1 MTWKPGQKLQRGKY
15 TIEKALGQGGFGITY
30 LVKDK
35 QGNPLVIKTLNDY
48 LQRQYDFAKF
58 QQDFLNEAL
67 RLAKF
72 RHPHIVR
79 VDEVIQEGELWGMV
93 MEYIDGEDL
102 AHRVWDQGVLP
113 ESEALRYIQQIG
125 EALTLVH
132 NSGLLHRDIK
142 PLNIML
148 RKSQSEAVLIDFGIA
163 REFTP
168 NLTQTHTQSLSD
180 GFAPIEQYDWR
191 AKRGAY
197 TDVYALAATLYSLL
211 TGEMPMPSPV
221 RAFGTPLEP
230 PQQLNSKISD
240 RVNQAILKGMT
251 MKPEERPQSVAE
263 WLVMLGSS
271 NIMPGLSP
279 ADYSKLRDVLA
290 VGKWIEADQET
301 AALMLKASGREGWLR
316 VADIEKFPVQ
326 ELRTIDQLWR
336 EYSSDRFGLSVQK
349 RIWQGIV
356 DTQKTEWKAWCSF
369 GDAIGWRVKGNW
381 LAHSSLNFTPE
392 APKGELPA
400 LVVSD
405 SFALRHQESVVSLLS
420 RKDFYTMM
428 AANC

>member
-1 MTWKPGQKLQRGKY
+1 MAWKLGQKLQSGKY
-15 TIEKALGQGGFGITY
+15 TIEKVLGQGGFGITY

-35 QGNPLVIKTLNDY
+35 QGNPLAIKTLNDY

-79 VDEVIQEGELWGMV
+79 VDEVIQEGEQWCMV
-93 MEYIDGEDL
+93 MEYIDGENL
-102 AHRVWDQGVLP
+102 AHRVCSQGILS

-125 EALTLVH
+125 EALTLIH
-132 NSGLLHRDIK
+132 NNGLLHRDIK

-148 RKSQSEAVLIDFGIA
+148 RKSCLEAVLIDFGIA

-191 AKRGAY
+191 SKRGAY
-197 TDVYALAATLYSLL
+197 TDVYALAATLYSLV

-230 PQQLNSKISD
+230 PKQLNPKISD
-240 RVNQAILKGMT
+240 RLNQAILQGMA
-251 MKPEERPQSVAE
+251 MKPEDRPQSVAE
-263 WLVMLGSS
+263 WFAMFDSSKVMR
-271 NIMPGLSP
+271 GLSP
-279 ADYSKLRDVLA
+279 ADYTKLRDLLA
-290 VGKWIEADQET
+290 AEKWQQADKET
-301 AALMLKASGREGWLR
+301 AALMLKASGRESWLR

-336 EYSSDRFGLSVQK
+336 EYSRDRFGLSVQK
-349 RIWQGIV
+349 RIWQSMV
-356 DTQKTEWKAWCSF
+356 DSHQTEWKAWCCF
-369 GDAIGWRVKGNW
+369 GDTIGWRVKGNW
-381 LAHSSLNFTPE
+381 LAYSSLNFTPK
-392 APKGELPA
+392 APEGELPA

-405 SFALRHQESVVSLLS
+405 SFALRHQESVASLLS
-420 RKDFYTMM
+420 RTDL
-428 AANC
+428 

>member
-1 MTWKPGQKLQRGKY
+1 MAWKPGQKLQRGKY
-15 TIEKALGQGGFGITY
+15 TIEKELGQGGFGITY

-35 QGNPLVIKTLNDY
+35 QGLLLVVKTLNEW
-48 LQRQYDFAKF
+48 LQRQYDFENF

-79 VDEVIQEGELWGMV
+79 VDEVIQEGDLWGMI

-102 AHRVWDQGVLP
+102 AHRVWQQGAMP
-113 ESEALRYIQQIG
+113 ESEALKYMQQIG
-125 EALTLVH
+125 DALTLVH
-132 NSGLLHRDIK
+132 NNGLLHRDIK

-148 RKSQSEAVLIDFGIA
+148 RKSQLEAVLIDFGIA

-197 TDVYALAATLYSLL
+197 TDVYAMAATLYSLV

-221 RAFGTPLEP
+221 RAFGTILETP
-230 PQQLNSKISD
+230 KQLNPKISD
-240 RVNQAILKGMT
+240 RVSQGILQGMA

-263 WLVMLGSS
+263 WLGILGGSKVS
-271 NIMPGLSP
+271 PGLSP
-279 ADYSKLRDVLA
+279 ADYDKLRNLLA
-290 VGKWIEADQET
+290 VGKWREADQTT
-301 AALMLKASGREGWLR
+301 AVLMLKACGREGWLR
-316 VADIEKFPVQ
+316 VADIEAFPAQ
-326 ELRTIDQLWR
+326 DLGMIDRLWR
-336 EYSSDRFGLSVQK
+336 EYSNDQFGLIAQQ
-349 RIWQGIV
+349 RIWQNVVGSE
-356 DTQKTEWKAWCSF
+356 KNEWKAWCCF
-369 GDAIGWRVKGNW
+369 GDRVGWRQKGNW
-381 LAHSSLNFTPE
+381 LAHSSLNFSKNAPE
-392 APKGELPA
+392 GQLPA

-405 SFALRHQESVVSLLS
+405 NFTLRHQESMVALLS
-420 RKDFYTMM
+420 RPDLSHKL
-428 AANC
+428 

>member
-1 MTWKPGQKLQRGKY
+1 MAWKAGQKLQRGKY

-35 QGNPLVIKTLNDY
+35 QGNQLVVKTLNEW
-48 LQRQYDFAKF
+48 LQCQYDFENF

-79 VDEVIQEGELWGMV
+79 VDEVIQEGDLWGIV

-102 AHRVWDQGVLP
+102 AHRVWQQGALS
-113 ESEALRYIQQIG
+113 ESEALHYIQQIG

-132 NSGLLHRDIK
+132 NNGLLHRDIK
-142 PLNIML
+142 PLNIMV
-148 RKSQSEAVLIDFGIA
+148 RKSQLEAVLIDFGIA

-197 TDVYALAATLYSLL
+197 TDVYALAATLYALV

-221 RAFGTPLEP
+221 RAFGTLLQP
-230 PQQLNSKISD
+230 PKQLNPKISD
-240 RVNQAILKGMT
+240 RVNRGILQGMA

-263 WLVMLGSS
+263 WLGILGGSKVT
-271 NIMPGLSP
+271 PGLSP
-279 ADYSKLRDVLA
+279 TDYHKLRGLLT
-290 VGKWIEADQET
+290 VGKWQEADQET
-301 AALMLKASGREGWLR
+301 AALMLKASEREGWLR
-316 VADIEKFPVQ
+316 VSDIATFPAQ
-326 ELRTIDQLWR
+326 ELRMIDQLWR
-336 EYSSDRFGLSVQK
+336 EHSNEHFGLSVQQC
-349 RIWQGIV
+349 IWNNV
-356 DTQKTEWKAWCSF
+356 VNSQKNEWKAWCCFS
-369 GDAIGWRVKGNW
+369 DQVGWRQKSNW
-381 LAHSSLNFTPE
+381 LAHSSLNFTLN
-392 APKGELPA
+392 APLGQLPA
-400 LVVSD
+400 LVVSE
-405 SFALRHQESVVSLLS
+405 SFALRHQESVVALLS
-420 RKDFYTMM
+420 RQDL
-428 AANC
+428 

>member
-1 MTWKPGQKLQRGKY
+1 MAWKPGQKLQRGKY
-15 TIEKALGQGGFGITY
+15 TVEQVLGQGGFGITY
-30 LVKDK
+30 LVKNK

-48 LQRQYDFAKF
+48 LERQYDFATF

-79 VDEVIQEGELWGMV
+79 VDEVIQEGERWCIV
-93 MEYIDGEDL
+93 MEYIDGKDL
-102 AHRVWDQGVLP
+102 AHRVWTQGALP

-132 NSGLLHRDIK
+132 NNGLLHRDIK
-142 PLNIML
+142 PLNIMV
-148 RKSQSEAVLIDFGIA
+148 RKDRAEAVLIDFGIA

-197 TDVYALAATLYSLL
+197 TDVYALAATLYALV
-211 TGEMPMPSPV
+211 TGEIPMPSPV
-221 RAFGTPLEP
+221 RAYGTSLEP
-230 PQQLNSKISD
+230 PKQLNPKISD
-240 RVNQAILKGMT
+240 RVNRAILNGMAL
-251 MKPEERPQSVAE
+251 KPEERPQSVQE
-263 WLVMLGSS
+263 WLVMLGTS
-271 NIMPGLSP
+271 NVMPGLSP
-279 ADYSKLRDVLA
+279 ADYNQLRDLLA
-290 VGKWIEADQET
+290 AGKWQEADKET
-301 AALMLKASGREGWLR
+301 ARLMLKASGREGWLR
-316 VADIEKFPVQ
+316 VADIETFPAE
-326 ELRTIDQLWR
+326 ELRIIDRIWR
-336 EYSSDRFGLSVQK
+336 EFSSDRFGLSIQK
-349 RIWQGIV
+349 RIWQSIA
-356 DTQKTEWKAWCSF
+356 DTQKTEWKAWCCF

-392 APKGELPA
+392 APEGELPA

-405 SFALRHQESVVSLLS
+405 SFTLRHQDSMVSLLS
-420 RKDFYTMM
+420 RQDF
-428 AANC
+428 

>member
-1 MTWKPGQKLQRGKY
+1 MAWKAGQELQRGKY

-35 QGNPLVIKTLNDY
+35 QGNQLVVKTLNEW
-48 LQRQYDFAKF
+48 LQNQSDFENF

-79 VDEVIQEGELWGMV
+79 VDEVIQEGDLWGIV

-102 AHRVWDQGVLP
+102 AHRVWQQGAMP
-113 ESEALRYIQQIG
+113 ELEALRYIQQIG
-125 EALTLVH
+125 EALTLIH
-132 NSGLLHRDIK
+132 NHGLLHRDIK

-148 RKSQSEAVLIDFGIA
+148 RKSQLEGVLIDFGIA

-197 TDVYALAATLYSLL
+197 TDVYALAATLYALV

-221 RAFGTPLEP
+221 RAFGTVLEP
-230 PQQLNSKISD
+230 PQQLNPKISD
-240 RVNQAILKGMT
+240 RVSQGILQGMA

-263 WLVMLGSS
+263 WLAILGASE
-271 NIMPGLSP
+271 IKVKLAPT
-279 ADYSKLRDVLA
+279 DYDKLRNLLA
-290 VGKWIEADQET
+290 VRKWQEADQET
-301 AALMLKASGREGWLR
+301 AALMLKAAGREGWLK
-316 VADIEKFPVQ
+316 VADIESFPMQ
-326 ELRTIDQLWR
+326 ELRTIDQLWQ
-336 EYSSDRFGLSVQK
+336 EYSKEHFGLILQQSIWKSSVAK
-349 RIWQGIV
+349 Y
-356 DTQKTEWKAWCSF
+356 KNEWKAWCCF
-369 GDAIGWRVKGNW
+369 GDRVGWRSKGNW
-381 LAHSSLNFTPE
+381 LAHSSLDFTLN
-392 APKGELPA
+392 APLGQLPS
-400 LVVSD
+400 LVVAD
-405 SFALRHQESVVSLLS
+405 SFALRHQESVVALLS
-420 RKDFYTMM
+420 RQDL
-428 AANC
+428 

>member
-1 MTWKPGQKLQRGKY
+1 MAWKPGQKLQRGKY

-35 QGNPLVIKTLNDY
+35 QGNQLVIKTLNDW
-48 LQRQYDFAKF
+48 LQCQYDFAKF

-79 VDEVIQEGELWGMV
+79 VDEVIQEGDLWGMV

-102 AHRVWDQGVLP
+102 AHRVWHQGVLP

-132 NSGLLHRDIK
+132 NNGLLHRDIK
-142 PLNIML
+142 PLNIMV

-221 RAFGTPLEP
+221 RAYGTSLEP
-230 PQQLNSKISD
+230 PKQLNPKISD
-240 RVNQAILKGMT
+240 RVDQGILKGMAL
-251 MKPEERPQSVAE
+251 KPEDRPQSVQE
-263 WLVMLGSS
+263 WLTLLGRSQV
-271 NIMPGLSP
+271 MPGLSP
-279 ADYSKLRDVLA
+279 GDYDRLRNLLA
-290 VGKWIEADQET
+290 AGKWQEADKET

-316 VADIEKFPVQ
+316 VADIETFPDR
-326 ELRTIDQLWR
+326 ELRIIDQLWK

-349 RIWQGIV
+349 RIWQKVV
-356 DTQKTEWKAWCSF
+356 DTHKTDWKAWCCF
-369 GDAIGWRVKGNW
+369 GDTIGWRVKGNW
-381 LAHSSLNFTPE
+381 LAHSSLNFTPQ
-392 APKGELPA
+392 APVGELPA

-405 SFALRHQESVVSLLS
+405 SFVLRHQESVVSLLS
-420 RKDFYTMM
+420 RQDF
-428 AANC
+428 

>member
-1 MTWKPGQKLQRGKY
+1 MAWKPGQKLQRGKY

-35 QGNPLVIKTLNDY
+35 QGNQLVIKTLNDW

-79 VDEVIQEGELWGMV
+79 VDEVIQEGDLWGMV

-102 AHRVWDQGVLP
+102 AHRVWHQGVLP

-132 NSGLLHRDIK
+132 NNGLLHRDIK
-142 PLNIML
+142 PLNIMV

-197 TDVYALAATLYSLL
+197 TDVYALAATLYSLV

-221 RAFGTPLEP
+221 RAYGTSLEP
-230 PQQLNSKISD
+230 PKQLNQKISD
-240 RVNQAILKGMT
+240 RVDQGILKGMAL
-251 MKPEERPQSVAE
+251 KPEDRPQSVQE
-263 WLVMLGSS
+263 WLSLLGRSQV
-271 NIMPGLSP
+271 MPGLSP
-279 ADYSKLRDVLA
+279 GDYDRLRNLLA
-290 VGKWIEADQET
+290 VGKWQEADKET

-316 VADIEKFPVQ
+316 VADIDTFPDR
-326 ELRTIDQLWR
+326 ELRIVDQLWR

-349 RIWQGIV
+349 CIWQKVV
-356 DTQKTEWKAWCSF
+356 DTHKANWKAWCCF
-369 GDAIGWRVKGNW
+369 GDTIGWRVKGNW
-381 LAHSSLNFTPE
+381 LAHSSLNFTPQ
-392 APKGELPA
+392 APVGELPA

-420 RKDFYTMM
+420 RQDF
-428 AANC
+428 

>member
-1 MTWKPGQKLQRGKY
+1 MVWKPGQKLQHGKY
-15 TIEKALGQGGFGITY
+15 TIEKELGQGGFGITY

-79 VDEVIQEGELWGMV
+79 VDEVVQEGERWCMV
-93 MEYIDGEDL
+93 MEYIEGETL
-102 AHRVWDQGVLP
+102 AHRIWTQGVLP
-113 ESEALRYIQQIG
+113 ESEALSYMQQIG
-125 EALTLVH
+125 DALTLVH

-142 PLNIML
+142 PLNIM
-148 RKSQSEAVLIDFGIA
+148 RRQNRAEVVLIDFGIA

-180 GFAPIEQYDWR
+180 GYAPIEQYDWR

-197 TDVYALAATLYSLL
+197 TDVYALAGTLYSLL
-211 TGEMPMPSPV
+211 TGEIPVPSPV
-221 RAFGTPLEP
+221 RAFGSSLPL
-230 PQQLNSKISD
+230 PQHLNPKISD
-240 RVNQAILKGMT
+240 RVNQAILKGMA

-263 WLVMLGSS
+263 WLSLLGW
-271 NIMPGLSP
+271 NTMPGLSP
-279 ADYSKLRDVLA
+279 GDYSKLRDLLA
-290 VGKWIEADQET
+290 AGKWQEADKET

-316 VADIEKFPVQ
+316 VADIEKFPSQ
-326 ELRTIDQLWR
+326 DLRTIDQLWR
-336 EYSSDRFGLSVQK
+336 DYSSDRFGLTVQQH
-349 RIWQGIV
+349 IWQSV
-356 DTQKTEWKAWCSF
+356 VETHKNEWKAWCCF
-369 GDAIGWRVKGNW
+369 GDRVGWRMKGNW
-381 LAHSSLNFTPE
+381 LAHSSLNFTPN
-392 APKGELPA
+392 APEGELPA

-405 SFALRHQESVVSLLS
+405 NFALRHQESVVSLLS
-420 RKDFYTMM
+420 RKDW
-428 AANC
+428 

>member
-1 MTWKPGQKLQRGKY
+1 MAWKPGQKLQRGKY

-30 LVKDK
+30 LIKDK
-35 QGNPLVIKTLNDY
+35 QGNQLVVKTLNEW
-48 LQRQYDFAKF
+48 LQCQYDFENF

-72 RHPHIVR
+72 RHPNIVR
-79 VDEVIQEGELWGMV
+79 VDEVIQEGDLWGIV

-102 AHRVWDQGVLP
+102 AHRVWQKGALA

-125 EALTLVH
+125 EALTLIH
-132 NSGLLHRDIK
+132 NNGLLHRDIK
-142 PLNIML
+142 PLNIMV
-148 RKSQSEAVLIDFGIA
+148 RKSQLEAVLIDFGIA

-197 TDVYALAATLYSLL
+197 TDVYALAATLYALL

-221 RAFGTPLEP
+221 RAFGTVLEP
-230 PQQLNSKISD
+230 AKQLNPKISD
-240 RVNQAILKGMT
+240 RVNQGILQGMA

-263 WLVMLGSS
+263 WLGLLGRSKV
-271 NIMPGLSP
+271 IPGLSP
-279 ADYSKLRDVLA
+279 EDYQKLRQLLSA
-290 VGKWIEADQET
+290 RKWQEADQET

-316 VADIEKFPVQ
+316 VADIDKFPAQ
-326 ELRTIDQLWR
+326 ELRIIDQLWR
-336 EYSSDRFGLSVQK
+336 EYSSDRFGLTTQQ
-349 RIWQGIV
+349 RIWQNVV
-356 DTQKTEWKAWCSF
+356 DSHKNEWKAWCCF
-369 GDAIGWRVKGNW
+369 GDRVGWRSKGNW
-381 LAHSSLNFTPE
+381 LAYSSLNFTPN
-392 APKGELPA
+392 APLGQLPA

-405 SFALRHQESVVSLLS
+405 SFALRHQEAMVSLLS
-420 RKDFYTMM
+420 RQDL
-428 AANC
+428 